1 MRKIATKIVR
11 VNGPYRFLTAYAAYY
26 FLIHIATV
34 EALVSD
40 HPRELKKVVATR
52 TGRLREFDREIAQCR
67 KNYLYVYTVFKL
79 IFF

>member
-1 MRKIATKIVR
+1 MLLACVYVITIL
-11 VNGPYRFLTAYAAYY
+11 FAYY
-26 FLIHIATV
+26 KNTNTV

-67 KNYLYVYTVFKL
+67 RITYTATQF
-79 IFF
+79 IN

>member
-1 MRKIATKIVR
+1 MRQLERETAPALQQRSDTEKLKI
-11 VNGPYRFLTAYAAYY
+11 
-26 FLIHIATV
+26 TV

-67 KNYLYVYTVFKL
+67 KNYERITSTQFLN
-79 IFF
+79 